1 VAASFVFA
9 GCRPSSCLIRK
20 EKEREKSWSA
30 HKHRW
35 FVSVYE
41 KNDDAIFKAIHS
53 KIQAKARTKKI
64 SKWPRETTALPRDAS
79 AQSIERR
86 LKRDNQTYFRSI
98 QPLSPLSKRP
108 IDTNRAHFEP
118 KIARDPQKEGFSPPY
133 FLYIGGQNREKSDFG
148 KRLRGKKK
156 HTRERENE
164 TYFLALRHGLS
175 LPPVA
180 RLLWSESRL
189 IPIVIYEYACKV
201 L

>member
-1 VAASFVFA
+1 M
-9 GCRPSSCLIRK
+9 
-20 EKEREKSWSA
+20 
-30 HKHRW
+30 
-35 FVSVYE
+35 SVYE

-53 KIQAKARTKKI
+53 KSKRKPERKKSQSGREKRPLSHATRAHNPSREGSNAIIKHISVQFNHFHPHLNDRSTRTARISNPKSHETHKKRASLRPIFYIRRTK
-64 SKWPRETTALPRDAS
+64 PRK
-79 AQSIERR
+79 ERFW
-86 LKRDNQTYFRSI
+86 QT
-98 QPLSPLSKRP
+98 
-108 IDTNRAHFEP
+108 
-118 KIARDPQKEGFSPPY
+118 IA
-133 FLYIGGQNREKSDFG
+133 
-148 KRLRGKKK
+148 GKKT